1 MLIKFKNG
9 QLVKYINSK
18 TKFKVVR
25 SYPTETGRKY
35 DIISLD
41 GQKYPKGV
49 MEIEIE
55 SDTIESFPKGM
66 DEELDRMGK
75 NKKK

>member
-9 QLVKYINSK
+9 QLVKYTESK

-25 SYPTETGRKY
+25 SYPTEMGRKY

-49 MEIEIE
+49 MEIELE
-55 SDTIESFPKGM
+55 NVDTEGFPCGM
-66 DEELDRMGK
+66 DEELTRMGK